1 MRKIHPSAVVYPNV
15 KLGKNVAIGAN
26 SVIGGEG
33 FGFDRNQNFV
43 YLRIPH
49 IGGTIIGDN
58 VEIGACTCVD
68 RAQTKDFTTI
78 GKGTKVDNLIHV
90 AHNVRIGENCALAA
104 GVILGG
110 SVVLGDR
117 VFVGIN
123 ATIKPE
129 VKVGDDAMIAMGAV
143 VIKDVAKGEIVAGNP
158 AKFLRI
164 RDYLEKR
171 AR

>member
-1 MRKIHPSAVVYPNV
+1 VRKIHPSAVVYSNV
-15 KLGKNVAIGAN
+15 KLGKNVVIGAN

-33 FGFDRNQNFV
+33 FGLNRDRNFV
-43 YLRIPH
+43 YSRIPH
-49 IGGTIIGDN
+49 VGGVMIGDD

-68 RAQTKDFTTI
+68 RAQTKGYTTI
-78 GKGTKVDNLIHV
+78 GKGTKIDNLIHV

-104 GVILGG
+104 GIILGG
-110 SVVLGDR
+110 SVVLGNR

-143 VIKDVAKGEIVAGNP
+143 VIRDVAKGEIVAGNP
-158 AKFLRI
+158 AKFLRM
-164 RDYLEKR
+164 RDYLER
-171 AR
+171 ETR